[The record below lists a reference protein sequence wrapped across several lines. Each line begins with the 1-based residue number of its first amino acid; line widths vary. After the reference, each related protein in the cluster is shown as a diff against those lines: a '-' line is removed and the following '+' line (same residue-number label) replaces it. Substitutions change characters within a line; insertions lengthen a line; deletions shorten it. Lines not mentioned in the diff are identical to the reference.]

1 MFPLFSVNTGVDN
14 TKDQGWKVCKLLSAC
29 QPGRIA
35 RWRHLQLHMLHHGWN
50 IFLLGVCIFGIL
62 LLMGHHRQDY
72 QKHCCLL
79 LHSPPPWSCSQAS
92 PAAPSLELHEQMTS
106 PGRPS
111 PPAAVLQQ
119 GSSSWGMFQQL
130 FCASPV
136 PKSWMHQ
143 VLQFAGPSA
152 WQLSWALNLLFKV
165 TSVLHPEGMEEQMQP
180 VKSGFNSPASFN
192 FLPCLLINESALAAL
207 GMQRFFH
214 IRENSTQ
221 RLCWLSSQG
230 LEQAV
235 SCLLWGCFIMDFPP
249 PEALAHS
256 LQSAAAAP
264 HFLAGVSWHR
274 AAVPR

>member
-1 MFPLFSVNTGVDN
+1 MVGISSCWECVSLVSCYWWGITDKI
-14 TKDQGWKVCKLLSAC
+14 TKSTAVCYCIHLHLGAAARPP
-29 QPGRIA
+29 QP
-35 RWRHLQLHMLHHGWN
+35 
-50 IFLLGVCIFGIL
+50 
-62 LLMGHHRQDY
+62 
-72 QKHCCLL
+72 
-79 LHSPPPWSCSQAS
+79 
-92 PAAPSLELHEQMTS
+92 APSLELHEQKTS
-106 PGRPS
+106 PGRPP

-136 PKSWMHQ
+136 PESWMHQ
-143 VLQFAGPSA
+143 VLQFTGPSA

-214 IRENSTQ
+214 IRENSMQ

-235 SCLLWGCFIMDFPP
+235 SRLLWGCFIMDFPP
-249 PEALAHS
+249 PETLAHS
-256 LQSAAAAP
+256 LQSVAAAP
-264 HFLAGVSWHR
+264 HFLAGVGWHR